1 MQIRTRLTLWFI
13 GITALLLLSS
23 LIFIYI
29 NFNNHIKAEFYE
41 SLESKAVMTVVMLEK
56 NNPELDTKIEK
67 KEEKQENDVLPS
79 KENIIVFNT
88 KFEKLFSFNKED
100 QISESILRT
109 ILAKGEHKFALGMYD
124 AVGIKY
130 TTNFGKELIIIS
142 KGVFL
147 SQEVIRLGNILMI
160 TFFLFLTFT
169 AVGGYYFAGKAL
181 QPITKTMNEIDKM
194 LPSDLAQ
201 RLNVDNNNDE
211 LSRLSFT
218 FNKLLDRIEDA
229 FKIQKG
235 FLSNVSH
242 ELRNPLASI
251 ISSIQVNL
259 SKDRATEEYKTCL
272 NNILHE
278 AIDLEHTSTHLM
290 ELARIS
296 ANSDK
301 ILFDKTRIDELIW
314 QAIST
319 VKKSSHQYA
328 IRFDTHNLPED
339 SEKLNILANDAL
351 VKTALINLLENACKF
366 SPDHQALI
374 NLNISENQFIAIEIK
389 DSAPK
394 ILSEDKELIFKPFYR
409 SNATNKIKGSG
420 IGLSLVASIVNI
432 HKAKLTISNNE
443 GEVGN
448 IFTMTFPIKNL

>member
-29 NFNNHIKAEFYE
+29 NFNNHIKSEFYE

-56 NNPELDTKIEK
+56 NNPELDSKIEK
-67 KEEKQENDVLPS
+67 NDEKQENNVLPS

-259 SKDRATEEYKTCL
+259 SKDRSTEEYKTCL
-272 NNILHE
+272 NNILNE

-328 IRFDTHNLPED
+328 IRFDTNNLPED
-339 SEKLNILANDAL
+339 SEKLNVLANDAL
-351 VKTALINLLENACKF
+351 LKTALINLLENACKF
-366 SPDHQALI
+366 SPDHQAQI
-374 NLNISENQFIAIEIK
+374 SLNISNNQYIAIEIK

-394 ILSEDKELIFKPFYR
+394 ILSEEKELIFKPFYR

-443 GEVGN
+443 DELGN
-448 IFTMTFPIKNL
+448 TFTITFPIKKM

>member
-23 LIFIYI
+23 LVFIYV
-29 NFNNHIKAEFYE
+29 NFSNHLKTEFYE
-41 SLESKAVMTVVMLEK
+41 SLESKAVMTVVMLVK
-56 NNPELDTKIEK
+56 NNPELEKIK
-67 KEEKQENDVLPS
+67 KDNEEKDELPS
-79 KENIIVFNT
+79 KENIIVFNN

-109 ILAKGEHKFALGMYD
+109 ILARGEYKFTLGMYD

-147 SQEVIRLGNILMI
+147 SQELVRLGNIMII
-160 TFFLFLTFT
+160 TFFLFLTLT
-169 AVGGYYFAGKAL
+169 AAGGYYFASKAL
-181 QPITKTMNEIDKM
+181 LPITKTMNEIDNI
-194 LPSDLAQ
+194 LPSDLTQ
-201 RLNVDNNNDE
+201 RLKIDYNKDE

-235 FLSNVSH
+235 FLSNISH

-251 ISSIQVNL
+251 ISGIQVNL
-259 SKDRATEEYKTCL
+259 SKDRSVDDYKTCL
-272 NNILHE
+272 NNVLQE
-278 AIDLEHTSTHLM
+278 AVDLEHTSTHLM

-296 ANSDK
+296 SNSDK
-301 ILFDKTRIDELIW
+301 ILFDSTRIDELIW
-314 QAIST
+314 QSIAT
-319 VKKSSHQYA
+319 VKKSSQQYT
-328 IRFDTHNLPED
+328 IRFDTKNLPED
-339 SEKLNILANDAL
+339 PDNLNILGNDAL
-351 VKTALINLLENACKF
+351 IKTALINLLENACKF
-366 SPDHQALI
+366 SFDHQAEI
-374 NLNISENQFIAIEIK
+374 SLNISENQYIAIEIK

-394 ILSEDKELIFKPFYR
+394 ILNEEKELIFKPFYR

-432 HKAKLTISNNE
+432 HKAELKISDYGSE
-443 GEVGN
+443 LGN
-448 IFTMTFPIKNL
+448 IFSIRFKINES